1 MCYKNMKTCRD
12 YKHCSKS
19 KVKKNTK
26 QEQSKHGPLKQFR
39 GKIRCNGG
47 VAILCQ
53 LVTVRT
59 IKN

>member
-26 QEQSKHGPLKQFR
+26 QEQSKHGPLLKKTEVVS
-39 GKIRCNGG
+39 G
-47 VAILCQ
+47 AIE
-53 LVTVRT
+53 V
-59 IKN
+59 